1 MNPTPLVVKCGGHA
15 AVDHAAV
22 CADVAD
28 LARAGR
34 YVVLVHGGSADI
46 DRLAGRLGVPHRRL
60 TGPDGR
66 TARYTDPATLDVV
79 VTALAGIVK
88 PRLLAQLAQAGVP
101 AVGLTGLDAGLLRA
115 RRPAAIRAVVDGE
128 GGPRV
133 VRDDHGGRIVEVDPR
148 LITRLLEAGA
158 VPVVSPPALT
168 AEGECVNVDADRA
181 AAALAGALGA
191 ETLVLLTGAPGV
203 LSRPG
208 DETSLLRECRLPAT
222 GLPPYAQGGMRSKLT
237 AARDAL
243 RSGVET
249 VLVAD
254 GRGTGPL
261 RAALSGRATRIL
273 LDTGRPVR
281 QAATV
286 TTGPG
291 QRR

>member
-15 AVDHAAV
+15 AVDHEAV

-28 LARAGR
+28 LVRAGR
-34 YVVLVHGGSADI
+34 SVVLVHGGSADI
-46 DRLAGRLGVPHRRL
+46 DRLADRLGVPRRRL

-66 TARYTDPATLDVV
+66 TARYTDPAMLDVV

-88 PRLLAQLAQAGVP
+88 PRLLAGLAKAGVP
-101 AVGLTGLDAGLLRA
+101 AAGLTGLDAGLLRA

-128 GGPRV
+128 DAQRV
-133 VRDDHGGRIVEVDPR
+133 VRDDHSGRIVEVD
-148 LITRLLEAGA
+148 TRLVVRVLEIGA
-158 VPVVSPPALT
+158 VPVISPPALSL
-168 AEGECVNVDADRA
+168 EGECVNVDADRA

-191 ETLVLLTGAPGV
+191 ETLLLLTGAPGV

-208 DETSLLRECRLPAT
+208 DEASLLRECRLPAT
-222 GLPPYAQGGMRSKLT
+222 GLPPFAEGGMRSKLT

-254 GRGTGPL
+254 GRGTGPV
-261 RAALSGRATRIL
+261 RAALAGAATRVL
-273 LDTGRPVR
+273 LQRTAPHT
-281 QAATV
+281 A
-286 TTGPG
+286 G
-291 QRR
+291 QGVPR